1 MSLRLQFAAISDVGR
16 VRKDNQDSGYGG
28 PWLLAV
34 CDGVGGAARGD
45 VASATAITQ
54 LRRLDDRPSDD
65 LLGQVAGALH
75 RAHDRIGELVEE
87 DPALDGTSTTATVAL
102 FDGERIGVGH
112 IGDSRAYLFRGGNI
126 SQLTKDHTFVQT
138 LIDEGRIT
146 DEEARVHP
154 HRNLILKA
162 LDGVRDDEPDL
173 FTVDLAEG
181 DRLLLCS
188 DGACGVLDDG
198 RIADILS
205 SGSADYAA
213 VELVRAS
220 LEAGSSD
227 NVTCVVADLVDAEA
241 AAGSPDDAPAPI
253 LVGAAADL
261 KRRRG
266 AMTGLFR
273 GHRSGDTGELEPVTA
288 EIPDDLAFAI
298 PADPIDPEE
307 ARYAPRPPRRF
318 TWLRR
323 LLAVA
328 IVVGLGWIAA
338 AAAWSWSQEQYY
350 VGESDGVVTI
360 YRGLNTDLPGV
371 DLSSPYETTNVELD
385 RLSEF
390 DADKVREGIEAGN
403 LSDARSVVENLAEQ
417 QTTEPQSPT
426 PSQPTPS
433 PAGRWADMSQTSSL
447 LGFVHRRRRGAELFL
462 LVLALAVGIGAYAA
476 VGLGVEGEVP
486 ADIIGYGGWLAA
498 LVIAAHVVV
507 RLTAPYADPVLL
519 PVVAALNGLGLAVI
533 HRLDLAFQAEDRKD
547 DFAQQQLVWMTLGVA
562 LFILTLVLLRDHRV
576 LQRITYTLGLTA
588 IVLLLLPMVPGLGTT
603 INGARI
609 WINVGPFSF
618 QPGEIAKV
626 LLVVAFAGYLVLHRD
641 ALALAGRRVLF
652 VDLPR
657 GRDLGP
663 ILAMWLLSLAILVF
677 QRDLGSSLL
686 FFGLFL
692 IMLYVATERPG
703 WLVVGA
709 ALFFGGALIAY
720 QLFAH
725 VQTRVNIWLDP
736 FAHYGEGT
744 DDLAFQPVESMFGMG
759 WGGLIGRGFG
769 EGSPERVP
777 YANSDFIV
785 AAIGEELGLTAVIAV
800 ILIYGI
806 MVERALRAALVCRD
820 GFGKLI
826 ATGLAGVLALQVFV
840 VIGGVTR
847 LIPLTGLTT
856 PFLSYGGSSLVAN
869 WVIIALLLRIS
880 DQARRPVPSLVPDD
894 DSEADSEST
903 QVVRL
908 S

>member
-1 MSLRLQFAAISDVGR
+1 
-16 VRKDNQDSGYGG
+16 
-28 PWLLAV
+28 
-34 CDGVGGAARGD
+34 
-45 VASATAITQ
+45 
-54 LRRLDDRPSDD
+54 
-65 LLGQVAGALH
+65 
-75 RAHDRIGELVEE
+75 
-87 DPALDGTSTTATVAL
+87 
-102 FDGERIGVGH
+102 
-112 IGDSRAYLFRGGNI
+112 
-126 SQLTKDHTFVQT
+126 
-138 LIDEGRIT
+138 
-146 DEEARVHP
+146 
-154 HRNLILKA
+154 
-162 LDGVRDDEPDL
+162 
-173 FTVDLAEG
+173 
-181 DRLLLCS
+181 
-188 DGACGVLDDG
+188 
-198 RIADILS
+198 
-205 SGSADYAA
+205 
-213 VELVRAS
+213 
-220 LEAGSSD
+220 
-227 NVTCVVADLVDAEA
+227 
-241 AAGSPDDAPAPI
+241 
-253 LVGAAADL
+253 
-261 KRRRG
+261 
-266 AMTGLFR
+266 
-273 GHRSGDTGELEPVTA
+273 
-288 EIPDDLAFAI
+288 
-298 PADPIDPEE
+298 
-307 ARYAPRPPRRF
+307 
-318 TWLRR
+318 
-323 LLAVA
+323 
-328 IVVGLGWIAA
+328 
-338 AAAWSWSQEQYY
+338 
-350 VGESDGVVTI
+350 
-360 YRGLNTDLPGV
+360 
-371 DLSSPYETTNVELD
+371 
-385 RLSEF
+385 
-390 DADKVREGIEAGN
+390 
-403 LSDARSVVENLAEQ
+403 
-417 QTTEPQSPT
+417 
-426 PSQPTPS
+426 
-433 PAGRWADMSQTSSL
+433 MSQTSSL

-533 HRLDLAFQAEDRKD
+533 HRLDLAYQADDRKH
-547 DFAQQQLVWMTLGVA
+547 DFAQQQLIWMTLGVA

-576 LQRITYTLGLTA
+576 LQRITYTLGLAA

-703 WLVVGA
+703 WLVVGG

-720 QLFAH
+720 QFFSH

-894 DSEADSEST
+894 DSEADIEST